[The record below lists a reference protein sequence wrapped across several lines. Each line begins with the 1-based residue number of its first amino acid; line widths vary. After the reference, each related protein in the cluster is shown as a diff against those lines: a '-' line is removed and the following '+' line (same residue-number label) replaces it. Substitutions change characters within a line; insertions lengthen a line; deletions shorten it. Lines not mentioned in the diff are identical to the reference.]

1 MDRGRLSILQLV
13 TLPKR
18 FGVYLAYPHPL
29 S

>member
-1 MDRGRLSILQLV
+1 MGHGRLSILQLV

-18 FGVYLAYPHPL
+18 FGVYLAYSHLL